1 MENTKKNT
9 QNIIIENIDSFNDE
23 IINSAIEIK
32 NKLCNDNLRNDN

>member
-1 MENTKKNT
+1 MKYN
-9 QNIIIENIDSFNDE
+9 SHLSNDE